1 MTLPIVDALIIGAG
15 PAGSTAATLLAEQ
28 GMSVTLIEKDAF
40 PRFKIGESLLPGG
53 NHLLKRLG
61 LWEKMDDAG
70 FIRKYGAE
78 FISSDGSDRVHNIFA
93 EGLVKG
99 LDYAYQVER
108 ARFDQLLLDNAV
120 EKGTQLVQPARVS
133 AVIREQDYWLVT
145 VKNADT
151 ETAYRSRWLLDAS
164 GRAAFMGSKQQT
176 PKDHIPYPKRFA
188 VYSHF
193 TGVKRNSGRE
203 AGNIRIT
210 RLKDGWF
217 WSIPL
222 DDEKTSVGVVS
233 VRDRSEW
240 QDQSFTPK
248 AFFDQLVTRSPY
260 LSDMLANAEAI
271 DQFHL
276 SADYTYSFKN
286 YAGPNY
292 MLLGDAAGFIDPVF
306 SSGVYLA
313 MRSAAMAADS
323 IAEAHAQRRPL
334 TEKECGQYT
343 RKLKSNVRI
352 MRDLIEVYYDQK
364 SFSVFMAPG
373 KRWQLFEAVNSIVAG
388 NSNPNFAVWWRFKLF
403 LLVCKLNRH
412 FNLVAD
418 QRLV

>member
-1 MTLPIVDALIIGAG
+1 MTPAIVDALIIGAG
-15 PAGSTAATLLAEQ
+15 PAGCTAAALLAEQ
-28 GMSVTLIEKDAF
+28 GMAVTLIEKDTF

-78 FISSDGSDRVHNIFA
+78 FISSDGSDRVHNVFA
-93 EGLVKG
+93 EGLIKG

-108 ARFDQLLLDNAV
+108 ARFDQLLLDNAI
-120 EKGTQLVQPARVS
+120 EKGAQLVQPARVS
-133 AVIREQDYWLVT
+133 TATLEQNSWLVT
-145 VKNADT
+145 VKTADT
-151 ETAYRSRWLLDAS
+151 ETAYRTRWLLDAS
-164 GRAAFMGSKQQT
+164 GRTAFMGHNQQT

-193 TGVKRNSGRE
+193 TGVKHNTGRE

-222 DDEKTSVGVVS
+222 DNEKTSVGVVS
-233 VRDRSEW
+233 VRDRAEW
-240 QDQSFTPK
+240 QDQTFTPK
-248 AFFDQLVTRSPY
+248 AFFEQLVARSPY
-260 LSDMLANAEAI
+260 LSDMLENAEPI

-276 SADYTYSFKN
+276 SADYTYSFKH

-313 MRSAAMAADS
+313 MRSAAMAADA
-323 IAEAHAQRRPL
+323 IAKAHAQLRPL
-334 TEKECGQYT
+334 TERECDQYT
-343 RKLKSNVRI
+343 RQLKSNVRI
-352 MRDLIEVYYDQK
+352 MRDLIEVYYDPK

-373 KRWQLFEAVNSIVAG
+373 KRWQIFEAVNSIVAG
-388 NSNPNFAVWWRFKLF
+388 NSNPNFSVWWRFKLF
-403 LLVCKLNRH
+403 LVVCKLNRY
-412 FNLVAD
+412 FNLVDD
-418 QRLV
+418 QHLA